1 MAGRGMGWEEG
12 GGMRDGRAG
21 GVSEMEGRGGDGRI
35 EGDGRKGFGEEREK
49 EGAPD
54 LGEWGR

>member
-1 MAGRGMGWEEG
+1 
-12 GGMRDGRAG
+12 MRDGRAG
-21 GVSEMEGRGGDGRI
+21 GVSEMEGRGGDGGI